1 MRLFLEHIL
10 GWESIFFS
18 CISPISLHR
27 MCFRK
32 FLFCVPNPTSSL
44 LKSFFLGLSQI
55 LPEIP
60 FLINHLCN
68 PLRQSGM
75 LNGIRKYFCCQNN
88 MTTIQHPHNIMVGD
102 GLKNIEKIKGNVFWC
117 CPQLSCVINLVGTLK
132 TLLHPIPSTL
142 KESHHPS
149 FPYSKKLV
157 NFVNNCII
165 RLYYGVNVFG

>member
-1 MRLFLEHIL
+1 VKTLRLFLEHIL

-18 CISPISLHR
+18 CISPISPHR

-44 LKSFFLGLSQI
+44 LK
-55 LPEIP
+55 
-60 FLINHLCN
+60 
-68 PLRQSGM
+68 
-75 LNGIRKYFCCQNN
+75 NN
-88 MTTIQHPHNIMVGD
+88 NIMVGD

-142 KESHHPS
+142 KEYHHPS